1 MNLGAEPKKVGIL
14 IAIVVLG
21 GGAVYYM
28 NSEDTPVSAPAPR
41 PAAAVVQPAA
51 ASVPGVRGNLGRGK
65 TAQSERRQVTN
76 RGTATAWNIR
86 MGSQNPEDRPDP
98 ATIDPALKL
107 DLLAKVQAV
116 ELGAPGR
123 NVFSFGTAPPPPPPV
138 GLPKVPTIAVK
149 GPQAPAGPPPP
160 PPGPP
165 PVVTPQAPPITLKY
179 YGYKITRTDGRKAA
193 FLLDGEDILIGG
205 ENDVIKKHYRIVK
218 INAASIVI
226 EDTDFKT
233 SQTLQLQE
241 TNAG

>member
-1 MNLGAEPKKVGIL
+1 MNFGAEPKKLALL
-14 IAIVVLG
+14 ICVVLLG

-28 NSEDTPVSAPAPR
+28 NSDDSAPTPAPR
-41 PAAAVVQPAA
+41 PVVTAAQPVP
-51 ASVPGVRGNLGRGK
+51 VPGVRGGAGRGRA
-65 TAQSERRQVTN
+65 AQGERRQVTN

-107 DLLAKVQAV
+107 DLLAKVQNV

-123 NVFSFGTAPPPPPPV
+123 NLFVFGIAPPPPVPA

-149 GPQAPAGPPPP
+149 GPVGPNPSMGPPVPT
-160 PPGPP
+160 GPT
-165 PVVTPQAPPITLKY
+165 PVATPQAPPITLKY

-205 ENDVIKKHYRIVK
+205 ENDIVKKHYRIVK
-218 INAASIVI
+218 INPASIVI

-241 TNAG
+241 STAG

>member
-1 MNLGAEPKKVGIL
+1 MNLGAEPKKIGIL
-14 IAIVVLG
+14 VAIVVLG

-28 NSEDTPVSAPAPR
+28 NSDDTPAPT
-41 PAAAVVQPAA
+41 PAARPVAATVQPATPA
-51 ASVPGVRGNLGRGK
+51 PPVRGNLGRGK
-65 TAQSERRQVTN
+65 AAQTERRQVTN

-98 ATIDPALKL
+98 ATIDPALKM
-107 DLLAKVQAV
+107 DLLAKVQTV

-123 NVFSFGTAPPPPPPV
+123 NVFAFGVAPPPPPPP
-138 GLPKVPTIAVK
+138 GMPKVPTIAIK
-149 GPQAPAGPPPP
+149 GGAQPTMGPPPP

-179 YGYKITRTDGRKAA
+179 YGYKITRADGRKAA
-193 FLLDGEDILIGG
+193 FLLDGEEILIGG
-205 ENDVIKKHYRIVK
+205 ENDILKKHYRIVK
-218 INAASIVI
+218 INVGSIVI

-233 SQTLQLQE
+233 SQTLQIQE

>member
-1 MNLGAEPKKVGIL
+1 MNLGAEPKKLAML
-14 IAIVVLG
+14 ICVVVLG

-28 NSEDTPVSAPAPR
+28 NSDDSPASTPAPR
-41 PAAAVVQPAA
+41 PVVTAAQPVPA
-51 ASVPGVRGNLGRGK
+51 PGVRGPAGRGK
-65 TAQSERRQVTN
+65 TTQAERRQVGN

-107 DLLAKVQAV
+107 DLLAKVQNV
-116 ELGAPGR
+116 ELGPPGR
-123 NVFSFGTAPPPPPPV
+123 NLFVFGVAPPPPVPA

-149 GPQAPAGPPPP
+149 GPVGPTL

-165 PVVTPQAPPITLKY
+165 VPTGPVPTATPQAPPITLKY
-179 YGYKITRTDGRKAA
+179 YGYKITRADGRKAA

-205 ENDVIKKHYRIVK
+205 ENDVVKKHYRIVK
-218 INAASIVI
+218 INPASIVI

-233 SQTLQLQE
+233 SQTIQLQE
-241 TNAG
+241 STAG